1 MENQQLATIENSKL
15 HYAILFDQLH
25 RQFIGAIYKDN
36 PDTWREE
43 FDKFYHAP
51 NLEVSLYSARIN
63 AMGVRRIAY
72 KDWYLELR
80 PSSLGLPTYCDSD
93 IITYCATW
101 LNHAARLKME
111 GCKSPFVRF
120 KINDFMAFAKRDK
133 NGRRADEIVES
144 LERLVG
150 SKIVT
155 NIHPD
160 FMEGKGEGEEEVLT
174 FGYINAYSTQR
185 NGNGVITD
193 VIIEMNP
200 RFHQIALEFN
210 NSEGVL
216 VLDHRYFD
224 LTLFQRAI
232 YSVFVTFCSYE
243 DNATT
248 PYIFTTKELWMRTG
262 KQQEFRHFKNSLM
275 KIQGNL
281 ANYWFSVDEQQDNVL
296 CMAPEDGHTS
306 MDYLK

>member
-1 MENQQLATIENSKL
+1 MENQLPTTIDNSEL
-15 HYAILFDQLH
+15 QYVILFDQLH

-43 FDKFYHAP
+43 FDKFYHTP
-51 NLEVSLYSARIN
+51 NFEVSLYSTRAN
-63 AMGVRRIAY
+63 DMDVRRITY
-72 KDWYLELR
+72 KDWYLELK
-80 PSSLGLPTYCDSD
+80 PSSLGLPTYRDSD

-101 LNHAARLKME
+101 LNHAAQLE
-111 GCKSPFVRF
+111 FNDCKSPFIRF
-120 KINDFMAFAKRDK
+120 KINDFITFAKRNK
-133 NGRRADEIVES
+133 NGNSVADMIES
-144 LERLVG
+144 LDRLAG
-150 SKIVT
+150 SKIAT

-185 NGNGVITD
+185 NENGAITD

-200 RFHQIALEFN
+200 RFYRIALEFS
-210 NSEGVL
+210 SEGAL

-224 LTLFQRAI
+224 LTPFQRAI

-243 DNATT
+243 DNATIPCILT
-248 PYIFTTKELWMRTG
+248 MEELWTRAG
-262 KQQEFRHFKNSLM
+262 KQWEFRYFKNSLM
-275 KIQGNL
+275 KIQGHL
-281 ANYWFSVDEQQDNVL
+281 ANYWFSVDEQDNVL
-296 CMAPEDGHTS
+296 CTAPDEGITS